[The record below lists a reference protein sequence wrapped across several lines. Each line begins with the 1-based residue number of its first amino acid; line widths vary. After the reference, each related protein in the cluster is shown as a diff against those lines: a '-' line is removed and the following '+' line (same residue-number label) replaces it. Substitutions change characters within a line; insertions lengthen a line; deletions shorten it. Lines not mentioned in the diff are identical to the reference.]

1 MFLCRFQP
9 GVQEPDL
16 ISSTVHHAPVPPDIC
31 VSGSDKDTNTDKNSP
46 ELNSEYG
53 ALVSSIH
60 VKAKES
66 YFEDSCKSEDY
77 DLSGCS
83 ATQPLLH
90 GQNSPSAAMA
100 ISLDRLPGSQR
111 LYDNKLQD
119 SPLAS
124 SYSSQSSLETRNS
137 TPVGGKTSSM
147 IQFSLDSCTHCDHR
161 LKLYLETKLFR
172 GGEDEE
178 FRCMVKVSA
187 DITFQYQQ
195 VLFNRHSLLLN
206 AI

>member
-66 YFEDSCKSEDY
+66 YLKIVVRVRITTY
-77 DLSGCS
+77 QVVL
-83 ATQPLLH
+83 PLNH
-90 GQNSPSAAMA
+90 YFTDKNSPSAAMA

-137 TPVGGKTSSM
+137 TPVEE
-147 IQFSLDSCTHCDHR
+147 R
-161 LKLYLETKLFR
+161 LR
-172 GGEDEE
+172 
-178 FRCMVKVSA
+178 
-187 DITFQYQQ
+187 Q
-195 VLFNRHSLLLN
+195 
-206 AI
+206 